1 MPVSSPRDFESW
13 MRLMERRVNE
23 LARAGRGSLID
34 LIDRQVEGGTGG
46 GAGEARTPAAPTVV
60 VYSPALYVDDNG
72 TTRVAL
78 SVSFQPVTL
87 ATDGQPI
94 SIDRYEVWAYETVD
108 EDAPWTLQAVSRSN
122 SMVIRPYQEG
132 SVWAF
137 RVRAIGTTAINPGL
151 YSPGFV
157 VTMAADTTPP
167 PIPSKPTVKVTS
179 GVFQVQ
185 WDGLDAAGNPM
196 PPDFSHVEIAAGTA
210 SSPTVLTGRRLR
222 GAGLEVFTGTTYGQ
236 TWYFRFFAVD
246 SSGNVSPWSGN
257 ASGKAVPLVSIDGLS
272 LEEALIAQQEAA
284 QNAQDAAAV
293 ARAAAISARA
303 DADLAADQAAIL
315 QAEADTAESAY
326 ITSRADQDP
335 VMLGIVGLNTIVYD
349 AVAPEATDVLWIDIS
364 TSTPYVWDGVEWVAV
379 VDPDFEAALGAVL
392 TAQSAWN
399 EAQAAADV
407 ASIAAA
413 EASIAADVAEAD
425 ALDAEAEAQTRLE
438 EATAVYISARGGN
451 KITYTFDEPS
461 PAYTGTFGDTW
472 FQHDGTGTVIGYWQ
486 WTGGAWAQREV
497 GSQVIANLDVG
508 KLTAGAA
515 TIDTLA
521 AQQIAA
527 ETAEFLE
534 ARAEWFGANK
544 IEADWIGVGA
554 IQAVHIGL
562 GQVPA
567 EALAFGID
575 ELSPNP
581 MWIDSARRVLFPP
594 EAGMDFVSTPALMQ
608 RGQTFVLSIA
618 PGGARTMPLSWAMPC
633 TPGEKFYLRHESQHT
648 SADWTVA
655 LGLEFFDV
663 DGISLGVFD
672 VPSSTLDPV
681 DVYTPYEDVLDAPSG
696 AAEVRLLL
704 VTTVGTVG
712 TWAVSATSWRRA
724 MASTGTGGQ
733 RLEISPAAIRLWGPE
748 PDEGQASVDIS
759 TNGAEVITL
768 RSPTTDEPVI
778 VLDSAGAITAQH
790 ISTLSLSVGGAGIS
804 GLLGDRPFGTLA
816 KTKLVVNLNPVAT
829 SNRAVAS
836 ADVVLPGTGDRQVR
850 LTFGVEVDAGGDYP
864 MAYDIKFSTTATAA
878 TTNSTH
884 TSIDG
889 EVHSV
894 PRWYTYVYEFNT
906 GELGVD
912 PLGDRFL
919 SILVCARTSVSGETS
934 GSVTLIGGAGQ
945 DGTYLLV
952 EDMGSGV
959 PTGRQLTGGTGE
971 AVGLVTRTSP
981 DTGSK
986 WGQTYKGDGTQYA
999 TYPDRLYQGYYLA
1012 SNGVMK
1018 SAIGAPDVMFTN
1030 LAGATVEWIEV
1041 WLESPHWYQGDGGDA
1056 VIGLHGNSSKPS
1068 TFPGINQTYVVKFRR
1083 GEGKWVRLPLT
1094 WNAGFKSGSN
1104 RGITLN
1110 AGNSTSSL
1118 YYGYFLNATKWR
1130 WRYTK

>member
-1 MPVSSPRDFESW
+1 
-13 MRLMERRVNE
+13 MERRLNE

-34 LIDRQVEGGTGG
+34 LIDRQVEGGGTGS

-108 EDAPWTLQAVSRSN
+108 EGAPWTLQAVSRSN

-185 WDGLDAAGNPM
+185 WDGLDAGGNPM
-196 PPDFSHVEIAAGTA
+196 PPDFSHVEIAAGTS

-236 TWYFRFFAVD
+236 TWYFRFYAVD

-284 QNAQDAAAV
+284 QDAADAAAV
-293 ARAAAISARA
+293 ARAAATSARA
-303 DADLAADQAAIL
+303 DADLSAEQADMLQAAADD
-315 QAEADTAESAY
+315 AEDAY
-326 ITSRADQDP
+326 LTSRVDQDP
-335 VMLGIVGLNTIVYD
+335 VMLGIVGLATIVYD
-349 AVAPEATDVLWIDIS
+349 TVAPGATDVLWIDTS
-364 TSTPYVWDGVEWVAV
+364 TSTPYVWDGDEWVAV
-379 VDPDFEAALGAVL
+379 VDPDFEAALMAVL
-392 TAQSAWN
+392 TAQAAWN

-407 ASIAAA
+407 AHIAAA
-413 EASIAADVAEAD
+413 EASVAADQAEAA
-425 ALDAEAEAQTRLE
+425 ALDAEAQAQARLE
-438 EATAVYISARGGN
+438 EATAVYTSARGGN

-461 PAYTGTFGDTW
+461 ASYTGAFGDTW
-472 FQHDGTGTVIGYWQ
+472 FQHDGTGTVVGYWQ
-486 WTGGAWAQREV
+486 WTGGSWAPREV

-534 ARAEWFGANK
+534 ARADWFAANK
-544 IEADWIGVGA
+544 IEADWIGAGA

-594 EAGMDFVSTPALMQ
+594 ETGMNFVSTPALMQ
-608 RGQTFVLSIA
+608 RGQTFVLSID

-648 SADWTVA
+648 GADWTVA
-655 LGLEFFDV
+655 LGMEFFDV

-672 VPSSTLDPV
+672 VPGSTLDPT
-681 DVYTPYEDVLDAPSG
+681 DTYTPYEDVLDAPSG

-704 VTTVGTVG
+704 VTTAGTVG
-712 TWAVSATSWRRA
+712 AWTVSATSWRRA
-724 MASTGTGGQ
+724 MASSGTGGQ
-733 RLEISPAAIRLWGPE
+733 RLEISPAGVIVRGPNDDGEPDITLGTNGQPSLVFRDETDSPTVSIDSSGSVIARIVSASEGLFYQGYSLNEFLDTAPRGIIVKGQLTTNRTNITTEYGLFEVAFTLGADRMYQFLGQVLTYPSNNPTEMYISIRYTADGTSPTISSPKVLDFELGRVSADTFDTKTYQHMLRAASLGNVEGSQIRLLVTARRGGSTGVLNIEGSYNTNLTVTDVGRTIDQSGTLNTGGGGTSTPYQQYDKTWGPE
-748 PDEGQASVDIS
+748 WRMDYRGDNTPYDFNSGRLYTGRWSSSTQWTKFLIGFPDAMRSAIAGSSMQDIWVDLDNEHAGGP
-759 TNGAEVITL
+759 NGILITL
-768 RSPTTDEPVI
+768 GRHTHNS
-778 VLDSAGAITAQH
+778 Q
-790 ISTLSLSVGGAGIS
+790 
-804 GLLGDRPFGTLA
+804 
-816 KTKLVVNLNPVAT
+816 
-829 SNRAVAS
+829 
-836 ADVVLPGTGDRQVR
+836 PGTASWTSDGYEIR
-850 LTFGVEVDAGGDYP
+850 LGY
-864 MAYDIKFSTTATAA
+864 
-878 TTNSTH
+878 
-884 TSIDG
+884 G
-889 EVHSV
+889 E
-894 PRWYTYVYEFNT
+894 R
-906 GELGVD
+906 
-912 PLGDRFL
+912 
-919 SILVCARTSVSGETS
+919 
-934 GSVTLIGGAGQ
+934 
-945 DGTYLLV
+945 
-952 EDMGSGV
+952 
-959 PTGRQLTGGTGE
+959 
-971 AVGLVTRTSP
+971 
-981 DTGSK
+981 
-986 WGQTYKGDGTQYA
+986 
-999 TYPDRLYQGYYLA
+999 
-1012 SNGVMK
+1012 
-1018 SAIGAPDVMFTN
+1018 
-1030 LAGATVEWIEV
+1030 
-1041 WLESPHWYQGDGGDA
+1041 
-1056 VIGLHGNSSKPS
+1056 
-1068 TFPGINQTYVVKFRR
+1068 
-1083 GEGKWVRLPLT
+1083 KWVRLPSA
-1094 WNAGFKSGSN
+1094 WYAGYADGTNKGVAVYAPTTAVD
-1104 RGITLN
+1104 R
-1110 AGNSTSSL
+1110 
-1118 YYGYFLNATKWR
+1118 YGYFTRSTTGAVR
-1130 WRYTK
+1130 ARYRK